1 MADALPRLKA
11 ALADHY
17 TIERELGRGGMATVY
32 LAGDL
37 KHGRLVAVKVLRPE
51 LAAALGPDRF
61 LREIEIAARLTHP
74 HILPLYESGE
84 ADGVLYYV
92 MPYVEGESLRD
103 RLDRERQLPLDDSLR
118 IAGEVA
124 SALAYAHG
132 HDVVHRDI
140 KPENILLAGGGAFV
154 ADFGI
159 ARAITAAA
167 GERLTATGIAV
178 GTPAY
183 MSPEQAAG
191 DRALDGRTD
200 VYSLVCVLYEMLA
213 GQAPFTGPS
222 TVTIVHQHLT
232 APPPSVTRIRP
243 AVPATVARV
252 IERALAKAPA
262 DRFASAHQ
270 FAEALAAAG
279 QGSGRPEPVAR
290 GGGYR
295 TLLRTTTA
303 AVALLA
309 GFGWWAYRR
318 SHVAAAG
325 PRHIESLAVLPLDN
339 MSHDS
344 SQAYFVDGM
353 TEALIADLSKIQALR
368 VTSRRSV
375 MRYKAVTKPLPE
387 IARELHVD
395 ALVEGSVIYAG
406 ERVRVTVQLIDAAT
420 DRHVWGETYDR
431 RLGDVLGLQSE
442 VARAVARAIRVTLT
456 PEEQARLPVARPVN
470 LGAYQAYLLG
480 RYFWNQRTPE
490 GLAKGFQHFQQAIK
504 LDPHYAAAY
513 AGIADYYN
521 VLPFY
526 KRVSP
531 LEVFPKAKAAAQQA
545 LALDD
550 GLAEAHA
557 SLAYITAY
565 YDWNWAGAEREFRRA
580 LELNPSYAAAHHSYS
595 RLLAA
600 MGRIDEAHAEIRR
613 AEQVEAISIV
623 LKANTAMILFFAHR
637 YDDAIQQLQQTLEL
651 DSTSDVAYWGLGL
664 AYEQMGMYPRAVVAL
679 EKAASLSGRDP
690 NVLSSLGHVYAAAG
704 RRAEAGQLVAELEK
718 QSRQGY
724 VSPYF
729 FGLIYVGQGELDRAI
744 AMLSQAADERSTLLV
759 YLRMDPRFAALRSDP
774 RFQALVRRLGFQKP

>member
-1 MADALPRLKA
+1 ALVGAQLAARLVDPHYRPRLLTDRWLVADALPRLKA

-32 LAGDL
+32 LARDL

-132 HDVVHRDI
+132 HDGVHRDI

-200 VYSLVCVLYEMLA
+200 VYSLGCVLYEMLA

-270 FAEALAAAG
+270 FAEALAAAVRDAL
-279 QGSGRPEPVAR
+279 QGGDQAAPRDRAGAARRRARRGLGHLCGGARAGDRAADRCRDRPARVGGDVRSPFGGCARAAERGSPRRGARNPSHAHAGGAGTPACGAPGEPRRLPGLSPGSLLLVPAHP
-290 GGGYR
+290 GG
-295 TLLRTTTA
+295 
-303 AVALLA
+303 A
-309 GFGWWAYRR
+309 GEGLSAFPAGDQ
-318 SHVAAAG
+318 AG
-325 PRHIESLAVLPLDN
+325 P
-339 MSHDS
+339 
-344 SQAYFVDGM
+344 
-353 TEALIADLSKIQALR
+353 ALR
-368 VTSRRSV
+368 R
-375 MRYKAVTKPLPE
+375 
-387 IARELHVD
+387 
-395 ALVEGSVIYAG
+395 
-406 ERVRVTVQLIDAAT
+406 RVR
-420 DRHVWGETYDR
+420 RHR
-431 RLGDVLGLQSE
+431 RLLQRPPVL
-442 VARAVARAIRVTLT
+442 
-456 PEEQARLPVARPVN
+456 
-470 LGAYQAYLLG
+470 
-480 RYFWNQRTPE
+480 
-490 GLAKGFQHFQQAIK
+490 
-504 LDPHYAAAY
+504 
-513 AGIADYYN
+513 
-521 VLPFY
+521 
-526 KRVSP
+526 
-531 LEVFPKAKAAAQQA
+531 
-545 LALDD
+545 
-550 GLAEAHA
+550 
-557 SLAYITAY
+557 
-565 YDWNWAGAEREFRRA
+565 
-580 LELNPSYAAAHHSYS
+580 
-595 RLLAA
+595 
-600 MGRIDEAHAEIRR
+600 
-613 AEQVEAISIV
+613 
-623 LKANTAMILFFAHR
+623 
-637 YDDAIQQLQQTLEL
+637 
-651 DSTSDVAYWGLGL
+651 
-664 AYEQMGMYPRAVVAL
+664 
-679 EKAASLSGRDP
+679 
-690 NVLSSLGHVYAAAG
+690 
-704 RRAEAGQLVAELEK
+704 
-718 QSRQGY
+718 
-724 VSPYF
+724 
-729 FGLIYVGQGELDRAI
+729 
-744 AMLSQAADERSTLLV
+744 
-759 YLRMDPRFAALRSDP
+759 
-774 RFQALVRRLGFQKP
+774 